1 MVRICST
8 ERPNKMDNAKSQSD
22 RFKEAPRASKC
33 DEDEA
38 RWETRLKRF
47 VKHKPKDTP
56 EKPE

>member
-1 MVRICST
+1 
-8 ERPNKMDNAKSQSD
+8 MDNAKSQSD